1 MKKISIIDY
10 GMGNVESLKN
20 AILKIGHEPELYSN
34 KSKISSN
41 ISIIPGV
48 GAFNHAMTLMKKKEI
63 DKEIIKFCS
72 KKNNFL
78 IGICLGMQL
87 LFDKSTENDSTI
99 GLKLI
104 SGDVNILTSDKKKKL
119 PNVGWKKTEISN
131 NDKFNFINKYNN
143 ESFYYIHSYKC
154 EAKNNSDIIG
164 YSKFKDENFCS
175 IVTNG
180 SNIIGT
186 QFHPEKSG
194 EVGLSFLND
203 IIKNIN

>member
-104 SGDVNILTSDKKKKL
+104 SGDVNILTNDKKKAAHA
-119 PNVGWKKTEISN
+119 E
-131 NDKFNFINKYNN
+131 
-143 ESFYYIHSYKC
+143 
-154 EAKNNSDIIG
+154 
-164 YSKFKDENFCS
+164 
-175 IVTNG
+175 
-180 SNIIGT
+180 
-186 QFHPEKSG
+186 
-194 EVGLSFLND
+194 
-203 IIKNIN
+203 